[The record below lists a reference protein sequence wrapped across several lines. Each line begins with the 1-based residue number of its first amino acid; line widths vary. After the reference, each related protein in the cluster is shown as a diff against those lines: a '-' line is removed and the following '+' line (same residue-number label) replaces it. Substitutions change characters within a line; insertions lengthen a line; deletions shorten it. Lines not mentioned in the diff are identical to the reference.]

1 MKTAHAQAVVVA
13 ADSNTLSRIA
23 RDCKQQ
29 GLSPR
34 WVSFGIALVNSVAAD
49 PNLDGLVGTSSTFP
63 WFLTNG
69 PGAAYGQAMSTYAP
83 SVVLSGTTADVWVGG
98 AMMQE
103 ASKKLPAG
111 AVKSSDILEGLY
123 TFHGNTVGG
132 LTPARTFR
140 RVQPA
145 PPIACYL
152 TVALQ
157 GGHFNAP
164 GGFNFTCT

>member
-69 PGAAYGQAMSTYAP
+69 PGATYGQAMSTYA
-83 SVVLSGTTADVWVGG
+83 SKVVLSGTTADVWVEG
-98 AMMQE
+98 AIMQKPP
-103 ASKKLPAG
+103 KKRPAG
-111 AVKSSDILEGLY
+111 
-123 TFHGNTVGG
+123 
-132 LTPARTFR
+132 PAKRQDFSKAPLPSPAHRT
-140 RVQPA
+140 
-145 PPIACYL
+145 
-152 TVALQ
+152 
-157 GGHFNAP
+157 G
-164 GGFNFTCT
+164 